1 MIEYTLPVNKA
12 NLFVWGFKD
21 SVRSISTTAHAWLIT
36 DLEMTATD
44 ESDLHVGDVQDQ
56 VESAGTRGLVVTDA
70 FFRMLTDAS
79 DQVNDG
85 EFIGSEADASAVRDP
100 LVRIDAFDSSE
111 WTVLLDPARVQVDA
125 TFRKWFAAGT
135 DGAPFTRRGSES
147 WS

>member
-21 SVRSISTTAHAWLIT
+21 I
-36 DLEMTATD
+36 
-44 ESDLHVGDVQDQ
+44 
-56 VESAGTRGLVVTDA
+56 
-70 FFRMLTDAS
+70 
-79 DQVNDG
+79 DG
-85 EFIGSEADASAVRDP
+85 EFTGFGSEADASAVRDP

-125 TFRKWFAAGT
+125 TFRKWFGAGT

>member
-21 SVRSISTTAHAWLIT
+21 I
-36 DLEMTATD
+36 
-44 ESDLHVGDVQDQ
+44 
-56 VESAGTRGLVVTDA
+56 
-70 FFRMLTDAS
+70 
-79 DQVNDG
+79 DG
-85 EFIGSEADASAVRDP
+85 EFTGFGSEADASAGRRSAGSDRRLRQP
-100 LVRIDAFDSSE
+100 E

-125 TFRKWFAAGT
+125 TFRKWFGAGT